1 MITGCDGLG
10 NTCACGIRGVG
21 IFEPL
26 IKSRLKIQNRC
37 TSTAKKKELEI
48 QQRGI
53 LCGSWLQILS

>member
-26 IKSRLKIQNRC
+26 IKSRLKIQNTC
-37 TSTAKKKELEI
+37 TSTASKKERVRDTTKRYFMWFLVANT
-48 QQRGI
+48 
-53 LCGSWLQILS
+53 